1 MTDAPNS
8 HNGSAP
14 LTDARS
20 SHDGAPL
27 LQLKGVLKV
36 YRAGDVPVIALNCVD
51 LDINRG
57 EMVSIIGA
65 SGSGKSTMM
74 NILGGLDRP
83 TRGTYFLEGRNVNSL
98 SDTQLAHLRGRRIGF
113 VFQSFNLLSRMNALQ
128 QVELPLIY
136 LGVGNRRR
144 MAMRALADVGL
155 ADRWH
160 HKPTQLSGGQQ
171 QRVAIARALV
181 TNPAIIMADEP
192 TGALDT
198 KTTVA
203 VMETLV
209 RLNKE
214 RGLTVILVTHEHDVA
229 AYTQRVITL
238 RDGVIVSDAAPEKT
252 NVVPFPSPETRL
264 AMETGVMGVDA

>member
-1 MTDAPNS
+1 MAS
-8 HNGSAP
+8 ANGSKPEHAP
-14 LTDARS
+14 LI
-20 SHDGAPL
+20 
-27 LQLKGVLKV
+27 QLKGIIKV
-36 YRAGDVPVIALNCVD
+36 YRAGDVPVVALNNID
-51 LDINRG
+51 LDIARG
-57 EMVSIIGA
+57 EMLSIIGA
-65 SGSGKSTMM
+65 SGSGKSTLM

-83 TRGTYFLEGRNVNSL
+83 TRGTYLLEGRNVSSL
-98 SDTQLAHLRGRRIGF
+98 SDKQLAHLRGRRIGF

-144 MAMRALADVGL
+144 MALRALADVGL
-155 ADRWH
+155 VDRWH

-214 RGLTVILVTHEHDVA
+214 RGITVILVTHEHDVA
-229 AYTQRVITL
+229 AYTNRVITL

-252 NVVPFPSPETRL
+252 NVVSFPSPETRK
-264 AMETGVMGVDA
+264 AMESGVMGADA